1 MSFALQLYQPPGDN
15 VGHPQEIETGDVLLF
30 SGRSWW
36 SRCIR
41 ARTRSKWSHVGI
53 AVRLLT
59 PLSIATRCYVIEAIE
74 GHGVRVVPFASWLK
88 WDGEIQRLQP
98 ALNGEQRLD
107 VVRFALHHW
116 GCPYSSPLQFVR
128 SFGLLTTWLCR
139 CLGLTKFDIE
149 RRRFFC
155 SELVAGALHAAGCKL
170 PKPPAAMSPA
180 DIAEFLEAG

>member
-1 MSFALQLYQPPGDN
+1 MNFA
-15 VGHPQEIETGDVLLF
+15 PQEIQTGDVLLF

-36 SRCIR
+36 SRVIR
-41 ARTRSKWSHVGI
+41 ARTRSRWSHVGI

-59 PLSIATRCYVIEAIE
+59 PLSITTRCFVIEALE
-74 GHGVRVVPFASWLK
+74 GAGVRVVPFESWQQ
-88 WDGEIQRLQP
+88 WDGEIQRLSP
-98 ALNGEQRLD
+98 SLNAERRLD
-107 VVRFALHHW
+107 MVRFALQHW

-128 SFGLLTTWLCR
+128 SFGLLTTWICR
-139 CLGLTKFDIE
+139 KLRLTRVDLE

-180 DIAEFLEAG
+180 DVAEFLQA